1 MPCSQ
6 SFHYPGPAI
15 ENNSPWASSAP
26 NTGLDAEQTL
36 GKRSPGKSEALV
48 SGRDAGISDDQ
59 RSKGWH
65 VPGASVSRK
74 MADPE
79 RWQERTLLGTPS
91 ADDGPLDR
99 ELPVGRSCSS
109 LAHS

>member
-6 SFHYPGPAI
+6 SFHYSGPAI
-15 ENNSPWASSAP
+15 ENNSLWASSAP

-48 SGRDAGISDDQ
+48 SGRDAGTSDDQ

-74 MADPE
+74 MAGKDTP
-79 RWQERTLLGTPS
+79 RHTLFRLWTTVP
-91 ADDGPLDR
+91 
-99 ELPVGRSCSS
+99 
-109 LAHS
+109 